1 MKLEKE
7 YDTYSKN
14 MYFAIQF
21 SKCKPKCFVFR
32 LNFRSI
38 LLQVSLLQILA
49 WGYTFFPLCL
59 MLFEAAWVELV
70 KFPASQERFV
80 FSI

>member
-1 MKLEKE
+1 MH
-7 YDTYSKN
+7 
-14 MYFAIQF
+14 FAIQF
-21 SKCKPKCFVFR
+21 STCKAKFFVFGY
-32 LNFRSI
+32 NFSSI

-49 WGYTFFPLCL
+49 WGYTFYPLCL
-59 MLFEAAWVELV
+59 MLFEAVWVELV

>member
-1 MKLEKE
+1 MQ
-7 YDTYSKN
+7 SKII
-14 MYFAIQF
+14 YFAIQF
-21 SKCKPKCFVFR
+21 FKCKPKCFVFL
-32 LNFRSI
+32 LNFSSI

-49 WGYTFFPLCL
+49 WGCTFFPLCL